1 MLVNRSRQM
10 EKRDEKL
17 EFIQTKQTGI
27 NEVLLLTQCFI
38 WESRLAYLA
47 CVCYENCLFYFIYLF
62 SCTFQFFKKN
72 LNEQIDKVLS
82 NLKDDILILRY
93 KY

>member
-82 NLKDDILILRY
+82 NLKDDILIVRY